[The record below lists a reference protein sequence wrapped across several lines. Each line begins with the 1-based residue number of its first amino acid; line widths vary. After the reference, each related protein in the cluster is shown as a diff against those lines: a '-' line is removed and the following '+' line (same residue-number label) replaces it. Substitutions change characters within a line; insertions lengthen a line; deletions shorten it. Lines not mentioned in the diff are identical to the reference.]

1 MKPYPL
7 YSAQLRISLI
17 QSCLIIQSCVL
28 LIKLFSS
35 SSSSSTSSSLFSS
48 SSTPSFLFS
57 SSSTSSS
64 LSSSST
70 SSSLFSSICLSSS
83 STSSSLFSSSSTPS
97 FLFSSSPTSSSLF
110 SSSTSS
116 SLSLFLVLLRLSLL
130 HLLFL
135 VLVPCPP
142 PSVSPPPPL
151 PLPCSFFMRGYK
163 IAVYFLHRF
172 QWFFPA
178 VVLSVLS
185 PAQSNHSDPVIE
197 TLRAGVLTANRERKK
212 GSEDKKN
219 MMMMEEEDSR
229 QPNKQEEGEGEGGE
243 ELGVFSQSHYYLNL
257 YRFKAVG
264 KDDLELPMIAGDQLT
279 VIDDSNEEWWRGK
292 IGRRSCFLPANYIIR
307 VPSGERV
314 YKVTHSF
321 VGNREMGQITLK
333 KDQIVVKE
341 GKELKGY
348 LKVSN

>member
-151 PLPCSFFMRGYK
+151 PLPL
-163 IAVYFLHRF
+163 YFLHRF

-219 MMMMEEEDSR
+219 VSGRMLRVCFHKANPEGD
-229 QPNKQEEGEGEGGE
+229 NKRDKAAADDK